1 MKALQADQEKSWKI
15 LWNIDYHRCY
25 INRENS
31 LLDISKPNIIW
42 YNSERRSAI
51 DNSSEGRLKIMPE
64 EIYGVADVPCA
75 NLDEDL
81 LNVKSYVEGLEEF
94 VLKCPTPMSIALQG
108 DWGTGKTSFLQA
120 MKSDFEAKGSGIKT
134 IYFNTWQYSQ
144 FKMSENLYASFI
156 SNIVNALGESGKDEK
171 VKESAKSIIKNVF
184 KISSRLAKNA
194 IKESIN
200 IDIDELEEEI
210 AAKEMEKAQTIK
222 SLKAEFADMVKKTK
236 GEGGRVVIFVDDLD
250 RLNPEI
256 AVELLEVMKLFMDV
270 PDCIFVLAID
280 YEVVVSGV
288 RKKFGN
294 DMSEE
299 KCRSFFDKIIQ
310 LPFRMPVNSYNI
322 EGMIRKILGQRIN
335 TYIKPVSV
343 LVKNTLGANPRTLK
357 RVANSFF
364 LLQMVEKTMG
374 GQEISKDERQSAL
387 LFVSLVAQMYCY
399 DAYKELIEC
408 EDSEDVKKLLND
420 IENDSL
426 ESGAANGNRDE
437 DADAAKLKDT
447 LYFVGVAVKDI
458 GAKAND
464 KEDIYEKFTQALNLS
479 SITSVSKLSDK
490 EAVERKKAMK
500 VNRVVID
507 GIEYSVK
514 NPTYAQIKTYKI
526 ILEQNMQRISEFME
540 AYPRILTTR
549 TEMENGFFKVKKPLD
564 IMIGE
569 QPLYIGT
576 SSSSADKIIFT
587 KALCSFMNVMPGSV
601 MWYDDEQ
608 VVFIN

>member
-564 IMIGE
+564 IMVGE